1 MYLYCEFKNRRW
13 SLTKKL
19 IRTFKITC
27 ISINSLE
34 DLYIFISM
42 NFFLSIVTIVL
53 GFLFV
58 MEGYL

>member
-1 MYLYCEFKNRRW
+1 MYLYCEFKNSRW

-42 NFFLSIVTIVL
+42 NFFSK
-53 GFLFV
+53 
-58 MEGYL
+58 YCDYSS